1 MMAKQNEATGA
12 ASATGAAAATAAAA
26 PEDADVGAVTQKL
39 SEMEAYPV
47 GTQDPGK
54 GRTGA
59 APWGGAGAGGAGAD
73 GGQYNGPAP
82 AGPGFVPN
90 APTTAAEFAEYKRSP
105 AEPAAG
111 SRMPF
116 AATVKE
122 PWEMP
127 EVGAA
132 VGEGGIFGPVDSGA
146 PVAWSGGPPPQPGP
160 PENWSAEQAAA
171 HAAHAANEVAA
182 RAAGVADEG
191 QYYQGWPAAGHA
203 PPGAAPVGVG
213 WKPQAPGLGTLGAPN
228 NFAPSFP
235 GGAPE
240 PFVPG
245 SAPVEF
251 GFPGP
256 RQASVDGFV
265 PNASGDAGAG
275 SAKSPW
281 GANTLPRASVSADGH
296 ANESGDSKAADPAF
310 RTKLCAHWHAGKCQ
324 YGDRCIF
331 AHGVAELRSFGD
343 PDMVEAAGG
352 TPTSSEETAP
362 ASENPAYRTQIC
374 TRWMEGSC
382 QYGDRCNF
390 AHGEE
395 QLRQFGGT
403 APGVS
408 RFASVDVKSRSND
421 PAYRTKLCT
430 RWAQGACQ
438 YGDRCMFA
446 HGEEQLRAFGGI
458 DSTQPPRRT
467 PTAAEN
473 SDPAFRTKLC
483 TRWLQGSCQYGDRC
497 NFAHGEE
504 QLRTYGSPVPGQ
516 RGVNEQPSWGQYP
529 PMPQLNLG
537 PAPERPVDTANRAIP
552 PHGDV
557 SPSRSSEAAKEGT
570 EPQWGTNQ
578 SSSEGGS
585 SGDAVQPSIVRAV
598 ICKLQH
604 SPPYENVV
612 QGIGQY
618 FVKYG
623 VIESI
628 TEVSLEAR
636 CKTTFAAFHCNIQ
649 FGDSAA
655 AQAVLAKPRH
665 LVAGH
670 TIILLS
676 EDDASPTRSPLSI
689 EQAEHTATD
698 PAAAAAAESA
708 IPVGTA
714 ASLFV
719 ASVPLQQSDAA
730 VNLEFRPPGYSG
742 PDGIQWTASLQV
754 PGGTFGESP
763 GAAQA
768 CVLATARKPLDGT
781 LTCASHIVE
790 ISPASLVFEKATLSL
805 PVERK
810 FPSADG
816 LQIYWLKAS
825 REAEDWKPL
834 PTTMHDNIATAVIEG
849 FGDFVVTATQ
859 DAVTKADAADVTRW
873 LTGFGMEAFAEALIT
888 DGISNLALLRSLEER
903 DVNEIMDEQGMQRM
917 QKRVFKREWF
927 KLKDSPLN
935 GHA

>member
-1 MMAKQNEATGA
+1 MMAKQNDATGA
-12 ASATGAAAATAAAA
+12 SSATGAAAATATTA
-26 PEDADVGAVTQKL
+26 PEDAVVGAVTQKL
-39 SEMEAYPV
+39 SEMGVYPA
-47 GTQDPGK
+47 GTQNPSQ
-54 GRTGA
+54 GRTGT
-59 APWGGAGAGGAGAD
+59 APWAAAAAAGAGVAPAPPGAGFVH
-73 GGQYNGPAP
+73 PA
-82 AGPGFVPN
+82 N
-90 APTTAAEFAEYKRSP
+90 APTTAAEFAEYKRGP

-116 AATVKE
+116 AATFKE

-132 VGEGGIFGPVDSGA
+132 VGEGGIFGPVDSAAPEAWAGA
-146 PVAWSGGPPPQPGP
+146 PQPGP

-171 HAAHAANEVAA
+171 NAANQVAA
-182 RAAGVADEG
+182 RAAAVADEA

-203 PPGAAPVGVG
+203 PPGAATVGVG
-213 WKPQAPGLGTLGAPN
+213 WKPQDPGLGALGAPT
-228 NFAPSFP
+228 NFAPAFP
-235 GGAPE
+235 VGAPE
-240 PFVPG
+240 PFVTG
-245 SAPVEF
+245 SAPIEF

-256 RQASVDGFV
+256 RQASVEGFV
-265 PNASGDAGAG
+265 PSATVDTGAG
-275 SAKSPW
+275 GVKSPW
-281 GANTLPRASVSADGH
+281 GAAALPRAPVSADEHVG
-296 ANESGDSKAADPAF
+296 ESGDSKAADPAF

-331 AHGVAELRSFGD
+331 AHGVAELRTFGD
-343 PDMVEAAGG
+343 PDMVEAAAG
-352 TPTSSEETAP
+352 TPTPSDDSAP

-403 APGVS
+403 GSGVS

-458 DSTQPPRRT
+458 DSTHAPRRT

-516 RGVNEQPSWGQYP
+516 RVVNDQPSWGHYP

-537 PAPERPVDTANRAIP
+537 PPPERPVDIANRAIP
-552 PHGDV
+552 PRGDL
-557 SPSRSSEAAKEGT
+557 SPSRPSAATKEGS
-570 EPQWGTNQ
+570 EPHPWGSNQ

-585 SGDAVQPSIVRAV
+585 SGDAVQPTIVRAV
-598 ICKLQH
+598 VCKLQH

-618 FVKYG
+618 FAKYG

-628 TEVSLEAR
+628 TEVALEAR

-655 AQAVLAKPRH
+655 AQAVLATPRH

-670 TIILLS
+670 TIIVLG

-689 EQAEHTATD
+689 EQAEHVAD
-698 PAAAAAAESA
+698 PALTAAAEPNV
-708 IPVGTA
+708 PVGTA

-719 ASVPLQQSDAA
+719 ASVPLQQSDVAA
-730 VNLEFRPPGYSG
+730 NLEFRPSGYSG
-742 PDGIQWTASLQV
+742 PDGIQWTASLQI
-754 PGGTFGESP
+754 PAGTFGESP

-790 ISPASLVFEKATLSL
+790 ITPASLVFEKASLSL

-834 PTTMHDNIATAVIEG
+834 PTTMHDNVATAVIEG